1 MTTPKLIL
9 LREWGAIQYPTK
21 QPSDYTLRKMAREGL
36 ILPPPVK
43 RGKHWYVAEH
53 ARDAAIPAASV
64 ADRLAR
70 DLAAA

>member
-1 MTTPKLIL
+1 MLIL
-9 LREWGAIQYPTK
+9 LEDWAARHYSPP
-21 QPSDYTLRKMAREGL
+21 PSAWTLRKMAREGH
-36 ILPPPVK
+36 ILPAPVK
-43 RGKHWYVAEH
+43 RGKHWYVSEN